1 MKAIKYLGLTLMLG
15 ACTSPQPKDYYE
27 IVGEVKNVE
36 DSTII
41 HLFRQDG
48 DVGRTIAVDTII
60 GGKFYFKIK
69 PDSLV
74 KDELSLGCHRS
85 KKFPSMSAQL
95 WASAGDYIKVTGENT
110 LIYTWKI
117 KGNAPEIAAWQAYLN
132 DSRDLWD
139 EYQRNSILRNE
150 IFEQVRTL
158 SKEERTTFKQ
168 KIDSIETI
176 DNKLTTQ
183 ISFNE
188 IQRMKKT

>member
-41 HLFRQDG
+41 NLFRRDG
-48 DVGRTIAVDTII
+48 DVCRTISVDTII
-60 GGKFYFKIK
+60 DGKFYFKIK
-69 PDSLV
+69 PDSLA

-132 DSRDLWD
+132 D
-139 EYQRNSILRNE
+139 
-150 IFEQVRTL
+150 
-158 SKEERTTFKQ
+158 
-168 KIDSIETI
+168 
-176 DNKLTTQ
+176 
-183 ISFNE
+183 
-188 IQRMKKT
+188 